1 MTDLRLHIGG
11 KDVKPGWKIL
21 NVQPGPDVDYV
32 GTCTDLS
39 AFGDQSVAE
48 IYASHVLEHLSYT
61 AELPQ
66 ALKEFHR
73 VLVPGARLRVA
84 VPDFEK
90 LCRIFL
96 LPELTAQLRFHVM
109 RMIFG
114 GQIDAHD
121 FHKVG
126 LTGELLGAM
135 LGQAGFGQLQ
145 RVESFGEFEDS
156 SELKFG
162 PNRVS
167 LNVIAV
173 RI

>member
-1 MTDLRLHIGG
+1 VSDLRLHIGG
-11 KDVKPGWKIL
+11 EQAKAGWKIL
-21 NVQPGPDVDYV
+21 NVQAGPNVDFV
-32 GTCTDLS
+32 GTCTDLG
-39 AFGDQSVAE
+39 AFDDGTVAE

-61 AELPQ
+61 EELPQ

-73 VLVPGARLRVA
+73 VLKPGGRLRVS

-96 LPELTAQLRFHVM
+96 LPEMTPQLRFHVM

-114 GQIDAHD
+114 GQMDAHD

-126 LTGELLGAM
+126 LSGELLAAM
-135 LGQAGFGQLQ
+135 LANAGFGDLNQ
-145 RVESFGEFEDS
+145 VDSFGEFSDS
-156 SELKFG
+156 SDLKFG

-167 LNVIAV
+167 LNVVAW
-173 RI
+173 RR